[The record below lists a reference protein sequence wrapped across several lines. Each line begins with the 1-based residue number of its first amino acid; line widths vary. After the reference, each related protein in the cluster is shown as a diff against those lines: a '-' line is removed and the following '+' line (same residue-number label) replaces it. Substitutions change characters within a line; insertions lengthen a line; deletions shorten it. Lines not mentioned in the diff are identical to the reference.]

1 MSKEQKLVPELRFP
15 EFKSTE
21 PWDKKTIEETCDVL
35 NNMRKPLAESEREKG
50 SYPYYGASGIID
62 YVKDYIFTERLLLV
76 GEDGAKWGPYERTA
90 FIVEGKFWVNNHA
103 HVLKPMLVNDK
114 FLEDYLVKLDISQYV
129 TGAAPPKLTLGKLKS
144 IPVPIPKSSKEQQKI
159 ADCLSSL
166 DELITAENQKLEA
179 LQLHKKGLMQQLF
192 PTEGEKVPKL
202 RFKEFRDSGEWEEK
216 SLGSCLL
223 REPEYGINAPAV
235 PYSKELPTYLRI
247 TDISETGHFLSNE
260 KVSVE
265 KEVTENNYL
274 EEGDIVLA
282 RTGASVGKSYK
293 YKSEDG
299 RLVFA
304 GFLIRV
310 KPDKEKLYSELLFQ
324 LLSTDRYWRW
334 VKFTSARSGQPGING
349 TEYSSMML
357 SLPPTLQEQQ
367 KVSHCLSSLDN
378 LMYRQNQKIENL
390 KAHKKGLMQQL
401 FPDVNEISA

>member
-1 MSKEQKLVPELRFP
+1 MRMSREEKKSLAPELRFSG
-15 EFKSTE
+15 FKDDWAEEQLSNLLDYERPDNFIVQDTNYCE
-21 PWDKKTIEETCDVL
+21 SGTPVLTANKSFILGYTKEIDGICTDIPVIIFDDFTVDKKYVNFPFKVKSSAIKIL
-35 NNMRKPLAESEREKG
+35 RPKAGNNL
-50 SYPYYGASGIID
+50 
-62 YVKDYIFTERLLLV
+62 
-76 GEDGAKWGPYERTA
+76 
-90 FIVEGKFWVNNHA
+90 
-103 HVLKPMLVNDK
+103 K
-114 FLEDYLVKLDISQYV
+114 FLYELMTQIKFEAKEHKRYYISAYQNLPV
-129 TGAAPPKLTLGKLKS
+129 FVPK
-144 IPVPIPKSSKEQQKI
+144 PKEQQKI

-179 LQLHKKGLMQQLF
+179 LQQHKKGLMQQLF
-192 PTEGEKVPKL
+192 PAEGEKVPKL
-202 RFKEFRDSGEWEEK
+202 RFKEFRDSGEWQEK

-324 LLSTDRYWRW
+324 LLSSDRYWRW

-367 KVSHCLSSLDN
+367 KVSDCLSSLDN